1 MTPSI
6 IDAFLAKPASVE
18 IDGRAVALSRPTV
31 AHFIA
36 AQDAESR
43 GEFMPAWYVWQH
55 LLDENGK
62 QAFANIELVKDVCS
76 APMVIRLGRL
86 IEPLYVEGLDLQA
99 PHAKS

>member
-1 MTPSI
+1 
-6 IDAFLAKPASVE
+6 
-18 IDGRAVALSRPTV
+18 V

-43 GEFMPAWYVWQH
+43 GEVMPAWYVWQH

-62 QAFANIELVKDVCS
+62 QAFSNIELVKDVCS
-76 APMVIRLGRL
+76 APMAIRLGRL